1 MSKALDLAVVGHTNT
16 GKTSLLRT
24 LTRDPHFGEV
34 RDEPS
39 TTRHVETR
47 VLRVDGEAVVALFD
61 TPGLEAASQLLDY
74 FEQLQVT
81 QGREDGPGQIER
93 FLHGPMARDTF
104 EQEAKVLRQLLSS
117 DAALYVIDAR
127 EAVLGKYRDELQLL
141 NYGGRPLLPVLNFV
155 SSTRHRAPE
164 WRQALARLGL
174 HVVVEFDTVAPAL
187 DGEQQLY
194 DRLATLLETQSDAL
208 QRLRADRQRQRQ
220 QRRALASQVIAEAL
234 IDVAAVRRSAPVG
247 ELEQTSAALRDAVR
261 DRERGAIREL
271 LSLYGFDPDTVAEAD
286 LPASAP
292 RLESDLFHPET
303 LKTLGVNLGAG
314 VASGAAAGAAVDLFT
329 GGFSLGA
336 GTVVGATVG
345 GLWQGAGAIGQRVLG
360 RLRGWRDITVDD
372 PILAAL
378 MLRLVPL
385 AEALERR
392 GHAAQEPLALAE
404 THGDTMTDPRPDDE
418 RTPTGRGAR
427 RDRSSADAD
436 AWRRGRL
443 PDALRQARG
452 HPEWSRLDANHEDS
466 RVRKAAVQA
475 LQALL
480 VRQLE

>member
-1 MSKALDLAVVGHTNT
+1 MTAPLDLAVVGHTNT

-24 LTRDPHFGEV
+24 LARDAHFGEV

-47 VLRVDGEAVVALFD
+47 VLRVDGDPVLALFD

-74 FEQLQVT
+74 FEQLQMT

-93 FLHGPMARDTF
+93 FLHSPMAHDVF
-104 EQEAKVLRQLLSS
+104 EQEAKVLRQLLRS

-127 EAVLGKYRDELQLL
+127 ESVLGKYRDELQLL

-155 SSTRHRAPE
+155 ASPRHRAAE

-174 HVVVEFDTVAPAL
+174 HVVVEFDSVAPAL
-187 DGEQQLY
+187 DGEALLY
-194 DRLATLLETQSDAL
+194 ERLALLLESHSPAL
-208 QRLRADRQRQRQ
+208 QRLRDDRQRQRAE
-220 QRRALASQVIAEAL
+220 RRELASQVIAEVL

-247 ELEQTSAALRDAVR
+247 ELEQTSASLRERVR
-261 DRERGAIREL
+261 EGERGAIREL
-271 LSLYGFDPDTVAEAD
+271 LALYGFDPDTVIDAE
-286 LPASAP
+286 LPPSAP

-329 GGFSLGA
+329 GGLSLGA
-336 GTVVGATVG
+336 GTMVGAAVG

-360 RLRGWRDITVDD
+360 RLRGWQEITVAD

-378 MLRLVPL
+378 LLRLVPL
-385 AEALERR
+385 AEALEHR
-392 GHAAQEPLALAE
+392 GHAAQDQLTLSTPNPADASAEPAPTPPTL
-404 THGDTMTDPRPDDE
+404 PREP
-418 RTPTGRGAR
+418 RV
-427 RDRSSADAD
+427 AD

-443 PDALRQARG
+443 PDPLRTARG
-452 HPEWSRLDANHEDS
+452 HPEWSRLDSNHEDT
-466 RVRKAAVQA
+466 RARKAAVQQ
-475 LQALL
+475 LQAL
-480 VRQLE
+480 VRAQLG